1 MINTCYEVIDSSKGD
16 KFFVHEGIFC
26 MNLCS
31 YFKKKND
38 LKIMEIDRT
47 HISSL
52 PTLNLC
58 NFASLCYK
66 FKILYSSMESSQL
79 LKDIL
84 NIIRTYNPEIK
95 FTQSGVVN
103 YMEKDCQPIE
113 KLTNKTDKL
122 YINKIFKD
130 LCNIIGYTDSQVANL
145 CNTYTNIIDLVPK
158 DLIERVPM
166 QSDLSIIQYNYL
178 KELIVA

>member
-1 MINTCYEVIDSSKGD
+1 MKNVCCEFIDSNKGD
-16 KFFVHEGIFC
+16 KFFVKDGITC

-38 LKIMEIDRT
+38 LKIMEVDKSF
-47 HISSL
+47 ISNLSS
-52 PTLNLC
+52 LNLC
-58 NFASLCYK
+58 NFASMCYK

-84 NIIRTYNPEIK
+84 NMIRIYNPNIRFIQEGI
-95 FTQSGVVN
+95 SN
-103 YMEKDCQPIE
+103 YMETDCQPID
-113 KLTNKTDKL
+113 KLTTKEDML

-130 LCNIIGYTDSQVANL
+130 LCNVIGYTDSQVINL
-145 CNTYTNIIDLVPK
+145 CNTYKNITELIPQ

-166 QSDLSIIQYNYL
+166 RSDLSIIQYNYL
-178 KELIVA
+178 KELIIA